1 MPSKPVYSRL
11 DNELHAKVKAHSVAT
26 GQSLSASIEDLVR
39 RGLGELSKGT
49 LEAEAAEARELIQAL
64 EAKLVAVEGER
75 KGLEGQVK
83 AWRTKASLA
92 LAAHKHAESLQQESA
107 TLAGQIDQL
116 RVYLSTSVAVCTS
129 CRAYLRLY
137 DIGQRR
143 CANCGQRAFD
153 WIQGYQPPPTAWEAL
168 REGAAVTGTAT
179 VVAALLNAI
188 SGGQEDS

>member
-75 KGLEGQVK
+75 KG
-83 AWRTKASLA
+83 
-92 LAAHKHAESLQQESA
+92 
-107 TLAGQIDQL
+107 
-116 RVYLSTSVAVCTS
+116 
-129 CRAYLRLY
+129 
-137 DIGQRR
+137 
-143 CANCGQRAFD
+143 
-153 WIQGYQPPPTAWEAL
+153 
-168 REGAAVTGTAT
+168 
-179 VVAALLNAI
+179 
-188 SGGQEDS
+188 